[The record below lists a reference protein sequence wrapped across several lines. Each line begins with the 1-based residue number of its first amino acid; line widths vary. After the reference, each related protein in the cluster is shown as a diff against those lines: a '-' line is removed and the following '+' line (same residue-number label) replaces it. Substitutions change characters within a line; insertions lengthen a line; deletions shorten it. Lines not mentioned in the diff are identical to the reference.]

1 MEAPKLYLILLD
13 DNGLACLRKGKSDAE
28 EGTNGVREEGSGVNF
43 VSNKYKVYYMA
54 TLFEYLN
61 N

>member
-13 DNGLACLRKGKSDAE
+13 DNGLACLRKGKSDAV
-28 EGTNGVREEGSGVNF
+28 EGM
-43 VSNKYKVYYMA
+43 NKYKVYYKA

-61 N
+61 NWTK